1 MAFMC
6 TDSGNLM
13 AIAQQVIAQQQQQHQ
28 RQQQEQF
35 HQIQSSTASASWA
48 PPPDHQSAFA
58 SAFSDPFS
66 FPPPQSFKLSD
77 EFDSD
82 EWMDSLIGSGD
93 LSPLFADPPLS
104 TDLDRLIMPR
114 GDVLTVDQL
123 PQPVKRDK
131 EPEPEPEPDPDPEP
145 NSKVTVSCSSSQ
157 SLPSSSSSHPVLK
170 SLLDCA
176 RLAGPN
182 PDLAIKTLDQ
192 TRPLVSKLGDPIQ
205 RVGFYFTEALSVR
218 LMSTTS
224 PPPPS
229 SSSSEEF
236 TLCYKTLNDACPY
249 SKFAHL
255 TANQAILE
263 ATESATHIHIN
274 DFGVMQGIQWAAFL
288 QALATRPGG
297 KPTRVRISG
306 IPSPSLGSSPIR
318 PLSATGNRLREF
330 AELLELNF
338 EFIPIVT
345 PVDQLTVSDFR
356 VDVDECIAVNFMLDL
371 YHLLDDSMER
381 VQYVLRVAKSLNPEV
396 VTLGEY
402 EANLNRVGFVNRF
415 ANALSYYCSV
425 FESIEPAM
433 ARDSLERVEV
443 ERVLFG
449 NRILRA
455 VGLAEGIE
463 RTDRMEESGEWM
475 AQMEKSGFK
484 SVQFSNYAISQA
496 KVLLWNYDYSAKYS
510 LVDSTSGFLSLAWDG
525 KKLLTVSSWR

>member
-28 RQQQEQF
+28 RQQQEQL

-48 PPPDHQSAFA
+48 PPPDHHTSSFA

-66 FPPPQSFKLSD
+66 FPTPQPFKLSD
-77 EFDSD
+77 DFDSD

-93 LSPLFADPPLS
+93 LSPLFADPPSS
-104 TDLDRLIMPR
+104 TDLDRLIMPQA
-114 GDVLTVDQL
+114 DIMTVDPLQ
-123 PQPVKRDK
+123 QPIKPDQ
-131 EPEPEPEPDPDPEP
+131 EPEPDPDPEP
-145 NSKVTVSCSSSQ
+145 NSKATVSCSSSQ
-157 SLPSSSSSHPVLK
+157 SLTSSSSSHPVLK

-176 RLAGPN
+176 RFVGSN
-182 PDLAIKTLDQ
+182 PDIAIKTLAQ
-192 TRPLVSKLGDPIQ
+192 IRPLVSKLGDPIQ
-205 RVGFYFTEALSVR
+205 RVGFYFTEALSIR
-218 LMSTTS
+218 LASTTS

-229 SSSSEEF
+229 SSEEL

-263 ATESATHIHIN
+263 ATEHASLIHIV

-306 IPSPSLGSSPIR
+306 IPSPVLGSSPIR
-318 PLSATGNRLREF
+318 SLTATGNRLREF
-330 AELLELNF
+330 AEILELNF
-338 EFIPIVT
+338 EFIPILT
-345 PVDQLTVSDFR
+345 PVDQLTGSDFR
-356 VDVDECIAVNFMLDL
+356 VDKDESVAVNFMLHL
-371 YHLLDDSMER
+371 YHLLGDSMER
-381 VQYVLRVAKSLNPEV
+381 VQSVLQVAKSLNPEV

-402 EANLNRVGFVNRF
+402 EVNLNRVGYMNRF
-415 ANALSYYCSV
+415 ANALNYYCSV

-433 ARDSLERVEV
+433 PRDSPDRVEV
-443 ERVLFG
+443 ERVIFG

-463 RTDRMEESGEWM
+463 RTDRMEETGEWI
-475 AQMEKSGFK
+475 AQMENSGFK
-484 SVQFSNYAISQA
+484 PVQFSNYADSQA
-496 KVLLWNYDYSAKYS
+496 RLLLWNYDYSTKYS
-510 LVDSTSGFLSLAWDG
+510 LVDSPPGFLSLAWDG
-525 KKLLTVSSWR
+525 KKLLTISSWR